1 MFELPLFF
9 VVSFYLHSRLSGSP
23 DLTTTG
29 LATVITG
36 GLLALSGVLISVWSF
51 YTTYRAGLILSTG
64 HYVEEDHNLIT
75 SGAYGFVRHPIYL
88 GVFLIWLSLGIAFE
102 SLVVLLLT
110 TLYVIPVL
118 LAYIRSEERMMLSEF
133 GEEYRRY
140 RDRVGMV
147 LPHLH
152 RSC

>member
-9 VVSFYLHSRLSGSP
+9 VVSFSLHSRLSGSP

-29 LATVITG
+29 LATAITG
-36 GLLALSGVLISVWSF
+36 GVLALGGLSISLWSF

-64 HYVEEDHNLIT
+64 HYVEEDHNLVT

-88 GVFLIWLSLGIAFE
+88 GVFLVWLSLGIAFE
-102 SLVVLLLT
+102 SPGVLLLT
-110 TLYVIPVL
+110 MLYVVPAM

-147 LPHLH
+147 VPHLH
-152 RSC
+152 HSR